1 MFFYSLKFVTV
12 QILIQ
17 RCETTRAQFD
27 TDGRPLTVHLHEQLI
42 EGVLLLTLSSK
53 VASTTL
59 PSHGINLVN
68 EENAGSILPGKGK

>member
-17 RCETTRAQFD
+17 RCETRAQFD

-42 EGVLLLTLSSK
+42 EGVLLLTLPSK

-68 EENAGSILPGKGK
+68 EENARSILPGKGK